1 MPDGNY
7 IFNQE
12 TLTYEKKEP
21 KKGRK
26 LLIAILSQA
35 IAAIVIGVVVFLAIS
50 YTIKTPRQKKL
61 ERENEAMQQELNV
74 LSERYTKVDSVLND
88 IQQRDRD
95 LYRAIFE
102 TEMSGWDG
110 SNGQL
115 EKFESIADDKM
126 LADTVRGIT
135 ERQQQMLTREEGAF
149 NELKYKLTNY
159 KENLTEIPSILP
171 ISDPNVEL
179 GYYGFGKKL
188 DPIYK
193 TPETHE
199 GLDIAASTGTEVMA
213 TANGIVEY
221 VGDKQRYG
229 QHIVINHKNG
239 YKTIYAH
246 LSGYVAR
253 YGQRVRRGEVIG
265 FVGNSGKS
273 LTPHLHYEIQYKSQA
288 VNPTTHTF
296 GSLRPAQWQKLNE
309 TSKSIGLSLD

>member
-1 MPDGNY
+1 MSDGNY
-7 IFNQE
+7 ILNQE
-12 TLTYEKKEP
+12 TLTYEKKDP

-26 LLIAILSQA
+26 LLIAILMQVL
-35 IAAIVIGVVVFLAIS
+35 AAVVIGAVVFLAIS

-61 ERENEAMQQELNV
+61 ERENAAMQQELDV
-74 LSERYTKVDSVLND
+74 LADKYTKVDSVLND
-88 IQQRDRD
+88 IKQRDRD

-102 TEMSGWDG
+102 TEMTDWEG
-110 SNGQL
+110 SNGSQERFGL
-115 EKFESIADDKM
+115 ITEDAD
-126 LADTVRGIT
+126 LADTVRRIT
-135 ERQQQMLTREEGAF
+135 ERQQQKLTSEEAAF

-171 ISDPNVEL
+171 ISDPKVEL
-179 GYYGFGKKL
+179 SYYGFGKKL

-221 VGDKQRYG
+221 IGDKQKYG
-229 QHIVINHKNG
+229 KHIVINHKNG

-246 LSGYVAR
+246 LSGYTAR
-253 YGQRVRRGEVIG
+253 IGQRVRRGEVIG
-265 FVGNSGKS
+265 FVGNTGKS
-273 LTPHLHYEIQYKSQA
+273 LTPHLHYEIQYKGQA
-288 VNPTTHTF
+288 INPTTHTF
-296 GSLRPAQWQKLNE
+296 GSLKPEQWQKLNV

>member
-1 MPDGNY
+1 MSDGNY

-12 TLTYEKKEP
+12 TLTYEKKET

-26 LLIAILSQA
+26 LLIAILSQGV
-35 IAAIVIGVVVFLAIS
+35 AAILIGVVVFLAIS

-61 ERENEAMQQELNV
+61 ERENAAMQQELDV
-74 LSERYTKVDSVLND
+74 LGERYTKVDSVLND

-95 LYRAIFE
+95 IYRAIFE
-102 TEMSGWDG
+102 TDMSDWEG
-110 SNGQL
+110 SNGSS
-115 EKFESIADDKM
+115 EHFAAIASDRD
-126 LADTVRGIT
+126 LADTVRRIT
-135 ERQQQMLTREEGAF
+135 EYQQRKLTEEEAVF
-149 NELKYKLTNY
+149 SELKYKLANY

-171 ISDPNVEL
+171 IADPNVEL
-179 GYYGFGKKL
+179 SYYGFGKKL

-221 VGDKQRYG
+221 IGDKQRYG
-229 QHIVINHKNG
+229 KHIVINHKNG

-246 LSGYVAR
+246 LSGYVAK

-265 FVGNSGKS
+265 FVGNTGKS
-273 LTPHLHYEIQYKSQA
+273 LTPHLHYEIQYKGQA
-288 VNPTTHTF
+288 INPTTHTF
-296 GSLRPAQWQKLNE
+296 GSLRPQQWQMLNA